1 MYERGWILARV
12 VLFKFNRTREGRKKR
27 ERERIRLIKLLSL
40 LSYFFPLFFPCND
53 VIPLF
58 IIRTIYYL
66 PFKGT
71 IIYTKLIYIYV
82 CIYVCTSKR
91 PPRVVGALSCNKRN
105 YPLEE
110 TAFDTVRVFLSP
122 TAERGRGF
130 EL

>member
-1 MYERGWILARV
+1 MYERGRISDSGV
-12 VLFKFNRTREGRKKR
+12 VSKCNRTSEG
-27 ERERIRLIKLLSL
+27 EDSSGLIELLPPIL
-40 LSYFFPLFFPCND
+40 FPLLPSNNVRD
-53 VIPLF
+53 T
-58 IIRTIYYL
+58 IRYL

-71 IIYTKLIYIYV
+71 IIYAKLV
-82 CIYVCTSKR
+82 CIYV
-91 PPRVVGALSCNKRN
+91 RVNGVVGVGALSCNKRN